1 MDGNRRPLPACTTN
15 LLHLEYVQK
24 SEEAAMKT
32 VRSAMYRTAL
42 LFFLLSFL
50 NSASFSELSVK
61 EIVEKN
67 IQAAGGKEA
76 LAQVKNF
83 SFQAGSRTYY
93 LSSSG
98 EMKITEGKK
107 PVITEVILVD
117 KEKARRNCFNILSE
131 YEGMEKATYQIMA
144 KLRSGLFTLA
154 HFADQLKFQGSTTF
168 GPKKHY
174 MLTSKVDDLEVE
186 FYLDPDDYS
195 LKRVVM
201 KGYDAENN
209 KYEVNHD
216 FGPYQETAGI
226 RIPSSWFRSQVGT
239 RGQLHE
245 ITDVKLNPALDK
257 DFFSTLAV
265 NVGEVGIAKG
275 VLSGNVVEF
284 TFQRGMLIIGTN
296 WTEKCMQGAG
306 FKAKDKL
313 ILQVNDREIEV
324 DFYDASPSRGEVG
337 PGAKFILPNR
347 RSENYLIYLWS
358 QEYQKL
364 AEELGPLLPIRLKRK

>member
-76 LAQVKNF
+76 LARVKNF
-83 SFQAGSRTYY
+83 SFQSGSKTYY

-98 EMKITEGKK
+98 ELKITEGKK

-117 KEKARRNCFNILSE
+117 EEKARRNCFNILSE
-131 YEGMEKATYQIMA
+131 YEGIEKAAYQIMA
-144 KLRSGLFTLA
+144 RLRSGLFTLA
-154 HFADQLKFQGSTTF
+154 HFEDQLKFQGSTTF

-186 FYLDPDDYS
+186 FYLDTDDYT

-209 KYEVNHD
+209 KYEVNND

-265 NVGEVGIAKG
+265 NVGEVGIAEG
-275 VLSGNVVEF
+275 TLNGNIVEF
-284 TFQRGMLIIGTN
+284 TFQRGMLIVGTN
-296 WTEKCMQGAG
+296 WTKKCMLNAG
-306 FKAKDKL
+306 FKAKNKL
-313 ILQVNDREIEV
+313 ILQINDREIEV
-324 DFYDASPSRGEVG
+324 DFYDASPSRGEIG

-347 RSENYLIYLWS
+347 QSENYLVYLWS

-364 AEELGPLLPIRLKRK
+364 AEELEPLLPIRLKRK